1 MSNNPMADGKMQS
14 IHEMLEERLRLLPP
28 LLEQCK
34 GMPQIEQAADTI
46 FQALHTGHRLT
57 ACGNGGNFANADH
70 LIGEFIGRF
79 RWNRKAY
86 PAFAMTGGSL
96 FTAIAND
103 YGFDQVYARQV
114 SGMLQAGDVLVGYS
128 TSGNSVNVIEA
139 VRVARQMGV
148 KTIGFSGSKGKLKDE
163 VGIAIAVP
171 TDHGPVV
178 EEMHYIITH
187 MICEMAEDKLCAQD
201 PDAHRK
207 Q

>member
-1 MSNNPMADGKMQS
+1 MVNMNMQS
-14 IHEMLEERLRLLPP
+14 IQEMLEERLRIIPP

-34 GMPQIEQAADTI
+34 GMPQIEQAANTI
-46 FQALHTGHRLT
+46 FHALQDGHRLT

-114 SGMLQAGDVLVGYS
+114 SGMLQASDVLVGYS

-148 KTIGFSGSKGKLKDE
+148 KTIGFSGDKGKLKEE
-163 VGIAIAVP
+163 VEIAIAIP
-171 TDHGPVV
+171 SDHGPAI
-178 EEMHYIITH
+178 EEMHYIVTH
-187 MICEMAEDKLCAQD
+187 MICEMAEDNLCAQD
-201 PDAHRK
+201 PDARRK